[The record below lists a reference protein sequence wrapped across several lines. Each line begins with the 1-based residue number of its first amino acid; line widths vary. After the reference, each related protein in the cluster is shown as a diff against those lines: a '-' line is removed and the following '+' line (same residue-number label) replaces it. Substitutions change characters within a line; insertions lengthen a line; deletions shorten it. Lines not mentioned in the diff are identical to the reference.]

1 MTQMLQNPMVQQMG
15 QNMSQNPEML
25 RAMIQSNP
33 MMQQMAQN
41 NPMLQQ
47 VLSNPQLLQTMLN
60 PQMLQSVMQMQQAM
74 GNMNAA
80 GMPQTPATLA
90 AQSGAQQTAPPN
102 PMFNPAMMQQMMQAM
117 QGGGASMGMG
127 DGINGG
133 FASPSPADTRAP
145 EERYATQ
152 IEQLEN
158 MGFPDKHSNL
168 QALVQSNGDV
178 NQAINSLIGG

>member
-1 MTQMLQNPMVQQMG
+1 MG
-15 QNMSQNPEML
+15 MQNMSQNPEML
-25 RAMIQSNP
+25 RAMI
-33 MMQQMAQN
+33 QN

-80 GMPQTPATLA
+80 GVPQMPATPA
-90 AQSGAQQTAPPN
+90 AQDVAQQTAPPN

-158 MGFPDKHSNL
+158 MGFPDKHSNV

>member
-1 MTQMLQNPMVQQMG
+1 MLQNPQMMMQMLQNPM
-15 QNMSQNPEML
+15 
-25 RAMIQSNP
+25 
-33 MMQQMAQN
+33 MQQMSQN

-47 VLSNPQLLQTMLN
+47 MLNNPELLQTMLN
-60 PQMLQSVMQMQQAM
+60 PQMLQQMMQMQSMM
-74 GNMNAA
+74 GNMGAA
-80 GMPQTPATLA
+80 RMPQTPAIPD

-117 QGGGASMGMG
+117 QGGGMANGM
-127 DGINGG
+127 NGG
-133 FASPSPADTRAP
+133 FASPSPADARPP

-152 IEQLEN
+152 ILQLEN
-158 MGFPDKHSNL
+158 MGFPDKHSNI